1 MRLPPILV
9 TFETNFNPGQTI
21 STMLELERFLPY
33 RLSVLSNQVSRGI
46 AETYAGRFGLGVT
59 EWRVI
64 AILGRYPDLTATEV
78 AERAAMDKVAVSR
91 AVRRLLETGLLQRHE
106 SDADRRTKHLQL
118 STSGVEVFDAIAPAA
133 LEYERRLLAHLDA
146 AERRVF
152 DRVVDKLLSVSRK
165 VGGGR

>member
-1 MRLPPILV
+1 
-9 TFETNFNPGQTI
+9 
-21 STMLELERFLPY
+21 MLELERFLPY

-91 AVRRLLETGLLQRHE
+91 AVRRLLDVALIRRREG
-106 SDADRRTKHLQL
+106 DADRRTRHLRL
-118 STSGVEVFDAIAPAA
+118 SKAGIEVFDAIAPAA
-133 LEYERRLLAHLDA
+133 LAYERRLLEQLDPE
-146 AERRVF
+146 ERAVF
-152 DRVVDKLLSVSRK
+152 EQVVDKLLRASR
-165 VGGGR
+165 

>member
-1 MRLPPILV
+1 
-9 TFETNFNPGQTI
+9 
-21 STMLELERFLPY
+21 MLELENFLPY

-91 AVRRLLETGLLQRHE
+91 AVRRLLDAGLIQRRE
-106 SDADRRTKHLQL
+106 GDADRRTRHLRL
-118 STSGVEVFDAIAPAA
+118 SKAGVEVFDAIAPAA
-133 LEYERRLLAHLDA
+133 LDYERRLLEQLDA
-146 AERRVF
+146 KERKLF
-152 DRVVDKLLSVSRK
+152 EQAVDKLLAASRHCY
-165 VGGGR
+165 

>member
-1 MRLPPILV
+1 
-9 TFETNFNPGQTI
+9 
-21 STMLELERFLPY
+21 MLELERFLPY

-91 AVRRLLETGLLQRHE
+91 AVRRLLESGLLERRE
-106 SDADRRTKHLQL
+106 SDADRRTKHLCL
-118 STSGVEVFDAIAPAA
+118 SRSGTEVFDAIAPAA
-133 LEYERRLLAHLDA
+133 LEYERRLLDQLDPD
-146 AERRVF
+146 ERRVLN
-152 DRVVDKLLSVSRK
+152 RVVDKLLTVSRK
-165 VGGGR
+165 DGGESG